1 MKKIIAAL
9 GICTLTAAVSPACL
23 FAAEPSGQPLP
34 SDSSR
39 TVSQAPVKEAQTIRI
54 SRRSYRKLRTSK
66 DFSLKAASTGNGKL
80 RYHSS
85 DPKVASVSSKG
96 KVNVKRYGR
105 TVITVSCGAT
115 SRYKEALP
123 VRVTVDVV
131 PKAVRWKS
139 VRSPE
144 KKQIKASWKYDKTV
158 TGYRIEIYRNKKLTS
173 LAYSKSY
180 RNKRGKNQYTDTA
193 WWNGFLRG
201 HTYYLRMRSYV
212 RYKGHNYYSNYS
224 TVKAVKSR

>member
-1 MKKIIAAL
+1 MKKMIAAL
-9 GICTLTAAVSPACL
+9 GICTLTAVISPAGA
-23 FAAEPSGQPLP
+23 FAAEAAKQPVPSG
-34 SDSSR
+34 S
-39 TVSQAPVKEAQTIRI
+39 SQAAVPAKETQTIRI
-54 SRRSYRKLRTSK
+54 SRRFYRKLRTSK
-66 DFSLKAASTGNGKL
+66 DFSLKAVSTGNGKL
-80 RYHSS
+80 RYRSS

-105 TVITVSCGAT
+105 TVITISCGAT
-115 SRYKEALP
+115 SRYREAAP

-131 PKAVRWKS
+131 PKAIRWKY

-144 KKQIKASWKYDKTV
+144 KKKIKASWKYDKTV
-158 TGYRIEIYRNKKLTS
+158 TGYRIEIYRDKKLTS

-180 RNKRGKNQYTDTA
+180 RNKRGKNAYTDTA
-193 WWNGFLRG
+193 WWKGFLRG
-201 HTYYLRMRSYV
+201 RTYYLRMRSYV